1 MRALTILA
9 ALVILPA
16 AVEAKPWYKDWKS
29 LVVVGAAVGSS
40 LAATH
45 EIHDCRLK
53 GRIELC
59 PGGGYGPFPA
69 REAARAEHH
78 RDREQRLRVNRE
90 WFRRAG
96 LALLNIKSNGS
107 SEFANT
113 GRDVSRDPR
122 RIRRRERWRMDG
134 RSSASVSFA

>member
-1 MRALTILA
+1 MKRITAIALLLA
-9 ALVILPA
+9 VPLSAQAEPK
-16 AVEAKPWYKDWKS
+16 KPWWKDWRS

-69 REAARAEHH
+69 REAARGAMTFSLVGVSLGMRHASFKEWVLPSLVATGINTAEAAH
-78 RDREQRLRVNRE
+78 
-90 WFRRAG
+90 AG
-96 LALLNIKSNGS
+96 LTNIPSGGK
-107 SEFANT
+107 
-113 GRDVSRDPR
+113 D
-122 RIRRRERWRMDG
+122 
-134 RSSASVSFA
+134 

>member
-69 REAARAEHH
+69 REVARGAMTFSLVGVSLGMRHASFKEWVLPSLVATGINTAEASH
-78 RDREQRLRVNRE
+78 
-90 WFRRAG
+90 AG
-96 LALLNIKSNGS
+96 LTKIPAGGK
-107 SEFANT
+107 
-113 GRDVSRDPR
+113 D
-122 RIRRRERWRMDG
+122 
-134 RSSASVSFA
+134 